1 MIGATG
7 RRFRGCYRS
16 AKLRAGPQTGLER
29 VDLQPPGAG
38 SASIAGL
45 AGRGAA
51 VPSWREVMI
60 WLARSEAMQ
69 LRLDLGG
76 SPAPAVALW
85 ELVGSEE
92 RRSAIAL
99 LAALIARAVTDR
111 AHDDP
116 AAVEECGATGGKV
129 IVGE

>member
-1 MIGATG
+1 
-7 RRFRGCYRS
+7 
-16 AKLRAGPQTGLER
+16 
-29 VDLQPPGAG
+29 
-38 SASIAGL
+38 
-45 AGRGAA
+45 
-51 VPSWREVMI
+51 VPSWRDVMI
-60 WLARSEAMQ
+60 WLARSEAMK

-76 SPAPAVALW
+76 SPAPAAALW

-116 AAVEECGATGGKV
+116 AAVEESGATGGKV